1 MKTGL
6 IKSIILSVVFFCFT
20 NCENTSYIEGNG
32 HILVTVQGKG
42 HSTVYLKAGTLEDP
56 NIPLDD
62 YDYSLPI
69 DALRQAHFTNLSP
82 NDYFIY
88 AKNISGSLTG
98 IGSVQIVNRY
108 RHNTY
113 SVTVNLK

>member
-6 IKSIILSVVFFCFT
+6 FKSIILSVVCFCFT
-20 NCENTSYIEGNG
+20 NCESTFIEGNG
-32 HILVTVQGKG
+32 HILVTVQGQG
-42 HSTVYLKAGTLEDP
+42 HSTVYLNAGTLENP
-56 NIPLDD
+56 NLPLDD

-69 DALRQAHFTNLSP
+69 DALRQVHFTNLPP

-88 AKNISGSLTG
+88 ATNVSGSLTG
-98 IGSVQIVNRY
+98 IGSVQIVSRY

-113 SVTVNLK
+113 PVTINLK